1 PTRRSSDLVDHA
13 SDVAVERD
21 VVQVVLVGTA
31 LLLVLLRNVAHA
43 GEALLA
49 EQRVVLDVDLR
60 VERDEVPVAGDDQ
73 RVDLDEARVALDEE
87 LHELRQ
93 ELMQL
98 LLLVWIEPEPEA
110 DPPGL

>member
-1 PTRRSSDLVDHA
+1 
-13 SDVAVERD
+13 
-21 VVQVVLVGTA
+21 
-31 LLLVLLRNVAHA
+31 LLRNVAHA

-110 DPPGL
+110 DPPGLIRLKAGRRMKVHGEDLDRKSTRLN